1 MCFAPSMSLTNEEL
15 ETQLLQLADALEKMT
30 EVVAVV
36 TKEHAARIQ
45 ALSERI
51 DALGQTRD
59 GDAE

>member
-30 EVVAVV
+30 EVVATV
-36 TKEHAARIQ
+36 TKDQNAKIQ

-51 DALGQTRD
+51 DAPGQTRED
-59 GDAE
+59 GAE